1 MAMETNE
8 IPQQINEDVNPA
20 DKEVKSGA
28 DEEMSMDEL
37 LKAEAEVTSKIY
49 SRDIVKVKVVQITPE
64 HILVDIGEKKEAIIP
79 LTDFEDE
86 KSLPLV
92 GAEIIAVLEKKGG
105 EGRHTLLSHKRAREK
120 MAWEWARKMFETKE
134 RLKGRVTGIVKGGY
148 AVDLAGLRVFMPL
161 SLSEIGGA
169 HKHYLPPNARIKFYI
184 IDFSE
189 RDHKAVVSRRQV
201 LEEDENIRKTEVIG
215 SVTAGHV
222 VRAVVA
228 KVTAEGMFVR
238 FQGIE
243 GYVRLSDVAWKNP
256 AEDIKT
262 YKRGQRIKC
271 KVLSV
276 DKTTEKLSFGIKQL
290 TPNPVDILKKKFGYR
305 SAVRVKTLAIVPEG
319 AKVKVSEHVDGFIP
333 AEEYGSEGAPK
344 EGKELTAVVVG
355 VNSSTFELTLSVRSH
370 EELEDRKRMQQY
382 LKGSPTLTL
391 GQILL
396 DNSEDEGEL

>member
-1 MAMETNE
+1 METNE

-20 DKEVKSGA
+20 EKEVKSGA

-64 HILVDIGEKKEAIIP
+64 HVLVDIGEKKEAIIP
-79 LTDFEDE
+79 LTDFEGE
-86 KSLPLV
+86 KSLPQV

-105 EGRHTLLSHKRAREK
+105 EGRHTLLSHKKAREK
-120 MAWEWARKMFETKE
+120 MAWNWAKTMFQAKE

-184 IDFSE
+184 VDFSE
-189 RDHKAVVSRRQV
+189 RDRKAVVSRRQV

-228 KVTAEGMFVR
+228 KVTGEGMFVR

-243 GYVRLSDVAWKNP
+243 GYVRLSDAAWKNP
-256 AEDIKT
+256 AEALKT

-276 DKTTEKLSFGIKQL
+276 DKATEKLSFGIKQL

-305 SAVRVKTLAIVPEG
+305 SVVRVKTLALAPEG
-319 AKVKVSEHVDGFIP
+319 AKVKVSEQVDGFVP

-344 EGKELTAVVVG
+344 AGQELTAVVVG
-355 VNSSTFELTLSVRSH
+355 VNSSTYELTLSVRSH

-396 DNSEDEGEL
+396 DNSEDEGEV